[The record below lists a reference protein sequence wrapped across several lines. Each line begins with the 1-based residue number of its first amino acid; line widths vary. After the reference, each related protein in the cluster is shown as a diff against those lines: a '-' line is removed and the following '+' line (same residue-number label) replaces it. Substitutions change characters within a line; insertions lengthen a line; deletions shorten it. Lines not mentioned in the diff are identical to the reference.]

1 MLLQGGPI
9 ISTFKDIQEHSFSF
23 FLFRFYLFEKES
35 ENIRMSKS
43 WGRRKSERERT
54 ASLPAEQGARY
65 RAQSQDPEI
74 MT

>member
-54 ASLPAEQGARY
+54 DFPLNREPDTGINPRILRS
-65 RAQSQDPEI
+65 
-74 MT
+74 